1 MTFAGKNSIA
11 QINALAEKFVADPT
25 VSFIL
30 FAYDRTNWSQFN
42 WIEKAI
48 VITVTGTM
56 KWRFVK
62 TFLQPDIVS
71 AYEHLII
78 MDEDC
83 SIARLNITSFL
94 QDMSKDH
101 VMIGQPSNGEGR

>member
-11 QINALAEKFVADPT
+11 QINALAEQFVADPT

-30 FAYDRTNWSQFN
+30 FAYDRTNWSQFD

-62 TFLQPDIVS
+62 TFLHPDIVS

-94 QDMSKDH
+94 QDMSKDQ